1 LSGLVNGSNFPDY
14 TALAATRCAELPTS
28 SGGQASHRRQPAG
41 THHPF
46 SPTEDA
52 MRLFDDF
59 SMASLMAGFVAVL
72 VGFTSSAV
80 IVLQAARTLHATPAE
95 IASWMGALGL
105 GMGLTSITLSLRFR
119 VPILTAWSTPGA
131 AMLIT
136 SAAGVSM
143 PEAIGAF
150 LVSATLITV
159 SGFSGCFER
168 MIGRIPISIAS
179 GMLAGVLLRFG
190 LDAFVAMQQRFTLVF
205 PMFCAY
211 LLGRRLSPRY
221 AIVVTL
227 LLGVGIAA
235 TQGLL
240 HVEGLQ
246 LELATPV
253 FTAPELSWRA
263 LVGVALP
270 LYVVTMASQN
280 VPGVAV
286 IRASGYQVPISPLI
300 GWTGAA
306 NFLLAPFGGF
316 ALNLAA
322 ITAAICMSREA
333 HQDPEKRYTAA
344 IAAGIF
350 YLLIGLFGATVGA
363 LFLAFPNELVVTIAG
378 FALLGTIGSALATAL
393 GQETAR
399 EPALLTFLVT
409 ASGIALAGIGSAFW
423 GLLAGLAALLVL
435 QARPA
440 PLRWPASRRAAGAAG
455 RAPTPDD
462 QHGEEQSR

>member
-1 LSGLVNGSNFPDY
+1 
-14 TALAATRCAELPTS
+14 
-28 SGGQASHRRQPAG
+28 
-41 THHPF
+41 
-46 SPTEDA
+46 
-52 MRLFDDF
+52 MRLLKDF
-59 SMASLMAGFVAVL
+59 SASAVIAGFVAVL

-80 IVLQAARTLHATPAE
+80 IVFQAAQTLHASAAE
-95 IASWMGALGL
+95 IASWMCALGV
-105 GMGLTSITLSLRFR
+105 GMGLTSIVLSMRFR
-119 VPILTAWSTPGA
+119 VPVLTAWSTPGA

-143 PEAIGAF
+143 GEAVGAF
-150 LVSATLITV
+150 LVSAALITL
-159 SGFSGCFER
+159 SGFSGWFER

-190 LDAFVAMQQRFTLVF
+190 LDAFAAMRSQFALVF

-211 LLGRRLSPRY
+211 LICRRLLPRY

-227 LLGVGIAA
+227 LLGIVLAA

-240 HVEGLQ
+240 RVDDVR

-253 FTAPELSWRA
+253 FTVPEFSWHA

-306 NFLLAPFGGF
+306 NLLLAPFGGF

-322 ITAAICMSREA
+322 ITAAICMGREA
-333 HQDPEKRYTAA
+333 HEDPSRRYVAA
-344 IAAGIF
+344 IAAGAF
-350 YLLIGLFGATVGA
+350 YLLIGLFGATVGS
-363 LFLAFPNELVVTIAG
+363 LFLAFPKELILAIAG
-378 FALLGTIGSALATAL
+378 LALLGTIGSGLAAAL
-393 GQETAR
+393 GNESER

-423 GLLAGLAALLVL
+423 GLLVGLSALAILRTRPP
-435 QARPA
+435 ARP
-440 PLRWPASRRAAGAAG
+440 
-455 RAPTPDD
+455 
-462 QHGEEQSR
+462 